1 MPLSYN
7 DVRKLILQTLEERPE
22 GTKVEVPNQQNYELA
37 LLDYVQQL
45 ETTMSTSMVGIA
57 NATTEP
63 IEPPSARVAYLSQVG
78 VNTTVTYKNF
88 VDAQLNP
95 LEVTTDESHVAFVT
109 LFWNTNYWQLQAVM
123 IPVIGGGGGTTDY
136 NQLNNLPTINGVTI
150 KGDLTAEMLG
160 LVSTEIFN
168 NYKSTTDGRLNAIEE
183 VLFGQKA
190 TLTAAVVPTHIAD
203 GVPTDVTVSWST
215 QYDGQEVTPDS
226 LTVKRGDT
234 VLTTDVSLKS
244 VVDRVSTAAR
254 YTVSAV
260 IKGVAKTAEIVVESN
275 SAMYYGA
282 NPKDTL
288 TEDDVLAL
296 SKREIEGSAAGDIE
310 VMFNEVAY
318 LWVCVPAPMTI
329 RGISSSGFTVPMKP
343 AVEVLVSGSSYNC
356 YRSANQFATGEFIGV
371 IS

>member
-57 NATTEP
+57 DATTEP

-78 VNTTVTYKNF
+78 INTTITYKNF

-95 LEVTTDESHVAFVT
+95 LKVTTDESHVAFVT

-190 TLTAAVVPTHIAD
+190 TLTAAVVPTNIAD

-244 VVDRVSTAAR
+244 IVDRVSTATR

-329 RGISSSGFTVPMKP
+329 RGVSSSGFTVPMKP